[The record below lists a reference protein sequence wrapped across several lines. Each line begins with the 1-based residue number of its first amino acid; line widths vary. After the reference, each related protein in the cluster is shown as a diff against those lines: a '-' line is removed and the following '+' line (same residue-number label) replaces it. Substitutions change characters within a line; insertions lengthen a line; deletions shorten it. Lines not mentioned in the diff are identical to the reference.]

1 MKKLVIVTAV
11 AGVLS
16 ACGTSGNNYSS
27 QYTAQNATQIAQMS
41 NAISQ
46 APEWMSKLPK
56 APGYI
61 FENGTATSSDFGFAD
76 IKAKTIAYSKICTSA
91 GGKVRS
97 QIKMYKADN
106 GDVGT
111 EQSEMAVRSI
121 CPDVDI
127 SGVETVEM
135 KHVADGNRIRT
146 YVLVALPT
154 TGRMNKDIK
163 RSAKEAFK
171 ELDEITGNRPLSTD
185 VESQPVTV
193 TPVAPQPGQEISVVQ
208 PNGVTST
215 LNLMPVDNAEYKAR
229 REEAL
234 KKPGAVIG
242 QVSVA
247 N

>member
-1 MKKLVIVTAV
+1 MKKLAIAVVVTSM
-11 AGVLS
+11 LT
-16 ACGTSGNNYSS
+16 ACGTSGTNYSS
-27 QYTAQNATQIAQMS
+27 QYNQPSTQNSAQMA

-56 APGYI
+56 AAGYV
-61 FENGTATSSDFGFAD
+61 FENGTATSTDFGFAD

-97 QIKMYKADN
+97 QTKLYRADN
-106 GDVGT
+106 GDAGT
-111 EQSEMAVRSI
+111 ESSEMAVRSM
-121 CPDVDI
+121 CADVDI
-127 SGVETVEM
+127 TGVETVEM

-154 TGRMNKDIK
+154 SGFVNRDAK

-171 ELDEITGNRPLSTD
+171 ELDSMAREQKNENQVEI
-185 VESQPVTV
+185 
-193 TPVAPQPGQEISVVQ
+193 TPVAPQRGNEVSVAQ
-208 PNGVTST
+208 PDGTTST
-215 LNLMPVDNAEYKAR
+215 LNLMPVENAEYKAR